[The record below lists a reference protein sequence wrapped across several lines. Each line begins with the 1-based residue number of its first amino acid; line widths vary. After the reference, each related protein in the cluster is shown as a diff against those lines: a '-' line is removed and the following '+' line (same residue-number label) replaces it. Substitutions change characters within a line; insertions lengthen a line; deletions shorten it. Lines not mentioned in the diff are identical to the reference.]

1 MALTRMVRL
10 ELESRGFKKLYED
23 HSKDW
28 ERDAERARAFIAVTT
43 PDPGVDDIRE
53 FLLPI
58 IRENPLHRNFVKSQ
72 RKPLMEP
79 NWVGDFTDYVLD
91 RVYQPKLRKIGG

>member
-1 MALTRMVRL
+1 MVRL

-53 FLLPI
+53 FLLP
-58 IRENPLHRNFVKSQ
+58 